1 MPHNV
6 NPKSPTNA
14 RLGATPSPPLRLMY
28 RSLVSNLRRVVRFAR
43 ASTFVRR
50 LSSGAIGLLLI
61 NVSWSAH
68 ANVYATNI
76 RFTGSV
82 AGSSTNVTVYV
93 PCELSYIS
101 YLLNEPASAGVTLE
115 ILSETNSVVRTIE
128 IPGGAPGTL
137 RGPNTVVWDVKNDFD
152 DFVPLGHYRVRIT
165 AKAHGYNE
173 WRQISDDFNPGNY
186 VFQPQGIAVNQNT
199 NSPYYGRVF
208 VGNGQLGLNPD
219 FEPGDRLGL
228 FKLNADGSP
237 AEEGSFATGGWLWS
251 GTGTSPWKIEI
262 SDDDYLYVNDWIGGG
277 LVLRFDQTLAVNSRQ
292 LVLRADNRPN
302 GGAANLS
309 GPFITGTGL
318 TTRIWMA
325 DVTEGGAGI
334 RRWAVTGNGSVATN
348 DLGVTIVPVGTNSDL
363 SLSPFDLALDRS
375 NHIYAIQQVE
385 AAGDPA
391 ARVLRFPAFEESGNA
406 LTNADWR
413 IGGGDNTMRGASGI
427 AVDPKG
433 QYVAVAFKG
442 SGTGLARTGGG
453 VRLFSTADGSDVQTL
468 TPAPYH
474 DHTDVAWDN
483 VGNLYVC
490 DNWDSVWR
498 VYSPPGANQAS
509 TVSVDALNAG
519 EPPIRPLLHTVAYTN
534 GQFLFT
540 LRGRTNIFYVI
551 EGSTNLQ
558 SWIPVLT
565 NRDDCATRLIVI
577 DAPESWRFY
586 RALAP

>member
-1 MPHNV
+1 MMPHIV
-6 NPKSPTNA
+6 NHKSPTRA
-14 RLGATPSPPLRLMY
+14 RPGCQSLPRSRLVQPA
-28 RSLVSNLRRVVRFAR
+28 LVSRARRTCHFTRSKTV
-43 ASTFVRR
+43 VRR
-50 LSSGAIGLLLI
+50 LTWGALGLLLMQF
-61 NVSWSAH
+61 SWSAH

-76 RFTGSV
+76 RFAGSV
-82 AGSSTNVTVYV
+82 ASSPTNVTVYV
-93 PCELSYIS
+93 PCELSFIS

-115 ILSETNSVVRTIE
+115 ILSGTTVVRTIE

-137 RGPNTVVWDVKNDFD
+137 RGVNTVEWDVKNDFD
-152 DFVPLGHYRVRIT
+152 DFVPLGTYRARIT
-165 AKAHGYNE
+165 AKSHGYNE

-186 VFQPQGIAVNQNT
+186 LFQPQGIAVNQNT

-228 FKLNADGSP
+228 FKHNADGSP
-237 AEEGSFATGGWLWS
+237 AEEGAFATGGWPWA
-251 GTGTSPWKIEI
+251 GGGTSPWKIEV
-262 SDDDYLYVNDWIGGG
+262 SDDDYVYVNDWIGGG
-277 LVLRFDQTLAVNSRQ
+277 LVLRFDQTLAANSHR

-318 TTRIWMA
+318 TTGIWMA

-334 RRWAVTGNGSVATN
+334 RRWAVTGTGLVATN

-363 SLSPFDLALDRS
+363 SLYPFDLAVDRS
-375 NHIYAIQQVE
+375 NHIYTIQPVE
-385 AAGDPA
+385 TAGNPA
-391 ARVLRFPAFEESGNA
+391 PRVLRFPAYDDTGTA

-442 SGTGLARTGGG
+442 TGNGLARTGGG
-453 VRLFSTADGSDVQTL
+453 VRLFSTANGSAVQTL

-498 VYSPPGANQAS
+498 VYSPPGANQAT
-509 TVSVDALNAG
+509 TVSVDTLEAG

-534 GQFLFT
+534 GQFMFT

-551 EGSTNLQ
+551 EGSTNLL
-558 SWIPVLT
+558 SWVPVLT

-577 DAPESWRFY
+577 NAPESRRFY